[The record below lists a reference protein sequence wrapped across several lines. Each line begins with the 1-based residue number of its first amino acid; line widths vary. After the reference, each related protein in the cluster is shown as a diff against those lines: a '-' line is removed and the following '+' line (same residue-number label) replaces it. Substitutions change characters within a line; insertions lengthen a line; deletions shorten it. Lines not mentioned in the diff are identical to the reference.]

1 MCSRLLFYFYFISDN
16 TISRNIYL
24 GYFLSLVF
32 IINYLLPMIIGE
44 FVLGI
49 IAIFDIKRLNV
60 ALADDMPKI
69 AKVIK

>member
-1 MCSRLLFYFYFISDN
+1 
-16 TISRNIYL
+16 
-24 GYFLSLVF
+24 
-32 IINYLLPMIIGE
+32 MIIGE

-49 IAIFDIKRLNV
+49 SAILDIKRLDM